1 MVDDDTGVF
10 KDFQLPSLLLEYMG
24 LDKIDNMSDVSFY
37 DFITCFKPI
46 KNYDIIKAYCQS
58 KKLQF
63 LSDSSIKQLYV
74 KRCCQHSKM

>member
-1 MVDDDTGVF
+1 MVDDD
-10 KDFQLPSLLLEYMG
+10 FQSPSLLLEYMS
-24 LDKIDNMSDVSFY
+24 LDKTDHIVDVSFY

-58 KKLQF
+58 NILQF